1 MEITEVKIY
10 PFDTGSLGGRVR
22 AVADIVID
30 DVLLIKGIKIV
41 ESKHGG
47 LFISF
52 PKKSTSSN
60 KFIDIVKPLSNE
72 FNEKVRRA
80 VIDKYKEVMN
90 IPVGGN

>member
-1 MEITEVKIY
+1 MKIY

-30 DVLLIKGIKIV
+30 DILLIKGIKIV
-41 ESKHGG
+41 ESKYGG

-52 PKKSTSSN
+52 PKKSISSN
-60 KFIDIVKPLSNE
+60 KFVDIVKPLTNE

>member
-10 PFDTGSLGGRVR
+10 PFDTGNLGGRVR

-47 LFISF
+47 LFLSF
-52 PKKSTSSN
+52 PKKATSQNS
-60 KFIDIVKPLSNE
+60 FVDIVKPLSNE
-72 FNEKVRRA
+72 FNEKIRRV
-80 VIDKYKEVMN
+80 VIDKYKEIMN
-90 IPVGGN
+90 FPVGGI

>member
-30 DVLLIKGIKIV
+30 DILLIKGIKIV

-52 PKKSTSSN
+52 PKKSISSN
-60 KFIDIVKPLSNE
+60 KFVDIVKPLTNE